1 MENKSIGFTIGKF
14 APLHKG
20 HQLLI
25 ETAIKE
31 KTNAKKI
38 FMEAQKYAI
47 GFYEKFGFKVVFDE
61 FLEDG
66 IPHVV
71 MELEL

>member
-1 MENKSIGFTIGKF
+1 
-14 APLHKG
+14 
-20 HQLLI
+20 
-25 ETAIKE
+25 
-31 KTNAKKI
+31 
-38 FMEAQKYAI
+38 MEAQKYAI
-47 GFYEKFGFKVVFDE
+47 GFYEKFGFKVVSDK